1 MKNKWKKWLGICLW
15 LGITAAA
22 LTGCGKETQP
32 AQEYMT
38 TEEKT
43 TETETE
49 VSENLMRIGALK
61 GPTTLGILNL
71 QEKAQRGETQTA
83 YEFEMMTAA
92 DELMP
97 LLIKGELDV
106 ALLPANVAAILYQ
119 KTNAGISVIDINTL
133 GVLYMVSA
141 DASITSVSDLE
152 GKTIY
157 VTGKGTTPDYA
168 LQYVLEKNG
177 LSAENCD
184 ISYKSEATEIV
195 ALLQEDAAAVGLLP
209 QPFVT
214 VACAQNANLSIVL
227 DMNEEWE
234 KAAEDKGKMVTGV
247 TVVRNAF
254 LEEHGELVEAFL
266 QEHAESTQ
274 ALHEDVEAAAILA
287 VKSGIIAKEQIAQ
300 KAIPACNI
308 TCITGEEMKEWLSGY
323 LQVLYGQNP
332 ASVGGALPEDNFYY
346 MKN

>member
-1 MKNKWKKWLGICLW
+1 MKNKWKKWLGISLCL
-15 LGITAAA
+15 GMATAALA
-22 LTGCGKETQP
+22 GCGKKAQP
-32 AQEYMT
+32 VQEYAT
-38 TEEKT
+38 TEE
-43 TETETE
+43 TEA
-49 VSENLMRIGALK
+49 SENHMRIGALK

-71 QEKAQRGETQTA
+71 QEKAQRGETETL

-119 KTNAGISVIDINTL
+119 KTGAGISVIDINTL
-133 GVLYMVSA
+133 GVLYMVSE
-141 DASITSVSDLE
+141 DASITAVTDLE

-177 LSAENCD
+177 LSPEKCE

-195 ALLQEDAAAVGLLP
+195 TLLQEDSDAVGLLP

-214 VACAQNANLSIVL
+214 VACAQNENLSVVL
-227 DMNEEWE
+227 DMNTEWE
-234 KAAEDKGKMVTGV
+234 KAAQDKGKMVTGV
-247 TVVRNAF
+247 TVVRNEY
-254 LEEHGELVEAFL
+254 LEEHGELVETFL

-274 ALHEDVEAAAILA
+274 ALNADVETAAVLA

-308 TCITGEEMKEWLSGY
+308 TCITGAEMKEWLSGY

-346 MKN
+346 MKK